1 MAQYYSVLCKRK
13 DDVWL
18 NKENDSCTIAKGDKM
33 WQSNV
38 CLPEAHLSLNL
49 LHKKKGNISLC
60 EVAIGRENIK
70 VLWLDLPS
78 VILNST
84 SKVVT
89 LIQINYCYF
98 QTMFFLMNRPR
109 PLLFHVGMAVFQGY
123 YLFAEIIKLTKS
135 IRFYLLLSQLAGSL
149 TFQKTFET

>member
-1 MAQYYSVLCKRK
+1 MFGSTKKMTLAQLLRETKCDRVMFVYQMHTFHLICFIKKS
-13 DDVWL
+13 
-18 NKENDSCTIAKGDKM
+18 TIP
-33 WQSNV
+33 W
-38 CLPEAHLSLNL
+38 
-49 LHKKKGNISLC
+49 C

-98 QTMFFLMNRPR
+98 QTMFF
-109 PLLFHVGMAVFQGY
+109 F
-123 YLFAEIIKLTKS
+123 
-135 IRFYLLLSQLAGSL
+135 
-149 TFQKTFET
+149 